1 MQAVLIAVVVAG
13 YALFTYVSD
22 RSQAEDAAGRQAM
35 AVARSVADSPSVVE
49 AIGTSDPT
57 ARLESYS
64 VRVQRDTEVDFVTI
78 MNPQGIRWTHPDRSQ
93 IGKKFLGH
101 IEPALKGRSFTE
113 TYTGTLGPSVRA
125 VTPVESGGKVIGLV
139 SAGIRVEAITQ
150 RVQDQVTALIGVA
163 AGALALGAVG
173 TYVVNARLR
182 RHTHGMNATELSH
195 MHDYHQAALHAVREG
210 LLMLDGQYRVA
221 LMNDGGRELLGVGP
235 EVDVVGRSVAS
246 LGLPAPLTGALL
258 SSEERVD
265 EVHLTDSRVLVVN
278 TSPVSGGERRGT
290 VATLR
295 DVTELQSLMG
305 ELDSERGFTQA
316 LRSQAHEAA
325 NRLHTVVSLIELG
338 RAEEAVD
345 FATAE
350 LELAQTL
357 TDQVVS
363 AVNEPVLAALLLGK
377 TAQANERG
385 VELVVSE
392 DSGLDDGLL
401 PDSLPA
407 RDLVTILGNLIDN
420 AVDAAQGS
428 LRARVTVTAY
438 TEAGTDGSA
447 LLLRVADTGSG
458 VDPAHAEA
466 VFQRGFSTKPAGPGG
481 RGLGLAL
488 VRQAVNRHE
497 GTLTVAEAEGA
508 GRCSRC
514 GCRCGRRGGSRPGM
528 TRGRRRRPGI
538 PSRPRV
544 LFRLRV
550 LFPKVALHDYGR
562 PDPRSHRRGRS
573 RRRRRACHV
582 RRPGA
587 GVRGGGQGAHRGGGA
602 AGAGADAGRPVAA
615 GPASAGRARAA
626 VGAVVA
632 GGRVSRGRDRGD
644 VGAGPGGG
652 AGGGVAGGR
661 PVRAEAVHVRDTAG
675 PAGAVRRVPCG
686 GGGSERP
693 GRGRPGAGRT
703 AGTVACGPA
712 QRFERTDA
720 GAGDG
725 RSAGLRGGLTAAGI
739 AEAVG
744 ISRITARR
752 YLEHLVEA
760 GRAARSPQYGTV
772 GRPELQYRWVKG

>member
-1 MQAVLIAVVVAG
+1 MRFPHVPRPRSLAGQLFGMQAVLIAVVVAG

-22 RSQAEDAAGRQAM
+22 RSQAEDAAGRQAT
-35 AVARSVADSPSVVE
+35 AVARSVADSPSVVA

-57 ARLESYS
+57 AHLESYS
-64 VRVQRDTEVDFVTI
+64 LKVQRDTGVDFITI
-78 MNPQGIRWTHPDRSQ
+78 MNPQGIRWTHPDTQQ

-101 IEPALKGRSFTE
+101 IGPAQHGRTFTE
-113 TYTGTLGPSVRA
+113 TYTGTLGASVRA
-125 VTPVESGGKVIGLV
+125 VTPIESGGRVIGLV

-182 RHTHGMNATELSH
+182 RHTHGMNASELSH

-221 LMNDGGRELLGVGP
+221 LINDGGRELLGVGS
-235 EVDVVGRSVAS
+235 EADVVGRSVAG

-258 SSEERVD
+258 SSEPRVD
-265 EVHLTDSRVLVVN
+265 EVHLTASRVLVVN
-278 TSPVSGGERRGT
+278 TSPVSGGERRGS
-290 VATLR
+290 VVTLR

-377 TAQANERG
+377 TAQSNERG

-428 LRARVTVTAY
+428 LRARVTVTAC
-438 TEAGTDGSA
+438 TEGGAGAGGSA
-447 LLLRVADTGSG
+447 LVLRVADTGSG

-488 VRQAVNRHE
+488 VRQAVNRHG
-497 GTLTVAEAEGA
+497 GTLTVAEAEG
-508 GRCSRC
+508 
-514 GCRCGRRGGSRPGM
+514 
-528 TRGRRRRPGI
+528 
-538 PSRPRV
+538 
-544 LFRLRV
+544 
-550 LFPKVALHDYGR
+550 
-562 PDPRSHRRGRS
+562 
-573 RRRRRACHV
+573 
-582 RRPGA
+582 
-587 GVRGGGQGAHRGGGA
+587 GGA
-602 AGAGADAGRPVAA
+602 VFEVRLPLWGDGVASGTAGARTSSQGPVSE
-615 GPASAGRARAA
+615 GSASK
-626 VGAVVA
+626 
-632 GGRVSRGRDRGD
+632 GGTS
-644 VGAGPGGG
+644 
-652 AGGGVAGGR
+652 
-661 PVRAEAVHVRDTAG
+661 
-675 PAGAVRRVPCG
+675 
-686 GGGSERP
+686 
-693 GRGRPGAGRT
+693 
-703 AGTVACGPA
+703 
-712 QRFERTDA
+712 
-720 GAGDG
+720 
-725 RSAGLRGGLTAAGI
+725 
-739 AEAVG
+739 
-744 ISRITARR
+744 
-752 YLEHLVEA
+752 
-760 GRAARSPQYGTV
+760 
-772 GRPELQYRWVKG
+772 